1 MTVALYTHPLLKP
14 IRKDFF
20 FVIIFFFKGQYTT
33 EIGQTT
39 DKKKKKKNQSQF
51 ERKEITGR
59 RVKGKDITT
68 ILFAFRI
75 LFYMTGQV
83 KQIAKKT
90 KRHVEI

>member
-1 MTVALYTHPLLKP
+1 MTVALYTQPLLKP

-20 FVIIFFFKGQYTT
+20 LFVIIFLKGQYTT

-39 DKKKKKKNQSQF
+39 DKKKKKNQSQF

-75 LFYMTGQV
+75 LFYMIGQV